1 MTDKRWVRT
10 LSGAKLE
17 ALIGQ
22 SPMSALA
29 EKEIARLYEEGS
41 KWATEELCLALLKLD
56 ANSAVAKDYMKRLHP
71 EDEKEKQKGAGKGE
85 DEAKKQ

>member
-22 SPMSALA
+22 SPMGALA
-29 EKEIARLYEEGS
+29 EKEIARR
-41 KWATEELCLALLKLD
+41 KKRRARKAPRLAK
-56 ANSAVAKDYMKRLHP
+56 AA
-71 EDEKEKQKGAGKGE
+71 
-85 DEAKKQ
+85 